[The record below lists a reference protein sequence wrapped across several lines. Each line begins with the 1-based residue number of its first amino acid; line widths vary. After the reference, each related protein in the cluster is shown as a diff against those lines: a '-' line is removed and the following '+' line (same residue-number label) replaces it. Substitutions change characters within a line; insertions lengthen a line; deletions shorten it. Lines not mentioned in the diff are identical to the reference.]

1 MAFYPIRARE
11 LRQNNETVKRGR
23 KMAVT
28 AAQVKEL
35 RERTSGAMMDC
46 KKALDETGGDMEA
59 AIKYMREAGLAKA
72 AKKASRV
79 AAEGVVLTFV
89 SPDNKEAIILEINC
103 ETDFVARDENFTQF
117 CEKVGRVALENK
129 MSDVQ
134 ALLALPFEAGGD
146 SIDATRQ
153 ALVVKI
159 GENITV
165 RRCHYLASNNGAI
178 GAYIHGGR
186 IGVLLE
192 LNGDDL
198 ALAKD
203 IAMHVAAVNPEYL
216 KPEDV
221 AAERVAAE
229 KAILIAQAKE
239 SGKPED
245 IIEKMITGRLK
256 KFVNEVS
263 LYGQSFVK
271 NPDLTVGQLVE
282 QAKASVRYFVRY
294 EVGEGIEKETV
305 DFAQEVMSQV
315 RGE

>member
-1 MAFYPIRARE
+1 
-11 LRQNNETVKRGR
+11 
-23 KMAVT
+23 MAVT

-46 KKALDETGGDMEA
+46 KKALEETGGDMDA

-79 AAEGVVLTFV
+79 AVEGVVLTFV
-89 SPDNKEAIILEINC
+89 SPDNKQAIILEVNC
-103 ETDFVARDENFTQF
+103 ETDFVARDKNFTQF
-117 CEKVGRVALENK
+117 CEQVGKVALENK
-129 MSDVQ
+129 TNDAQ
-134 ALLALPFEAGGD
+134 TLLTLPFETGGD
-146 SIDATRQ
+146 SIDVVRQ

-165 RRCHYLASNNGAI
+165 RRCHYLASDNGTI

-186 IGVLLE
+186 IGVLVE
-192 LNGDDL
+192 LNGGDL

-203 IAMHVAAVNPEYL
+203 IAMHVAAVNPEYI

-221 AAERVAAE
+221 ASERVDAE

-256 KFVNEVS
+256 KFVGEIS

-271 NPDLTVGQLVE
+271 NPDVTVGQLVE
-282 QAKASVRYFVRY
+282 QAKTAVNHFVRY

-315 RGE
+315 RGG